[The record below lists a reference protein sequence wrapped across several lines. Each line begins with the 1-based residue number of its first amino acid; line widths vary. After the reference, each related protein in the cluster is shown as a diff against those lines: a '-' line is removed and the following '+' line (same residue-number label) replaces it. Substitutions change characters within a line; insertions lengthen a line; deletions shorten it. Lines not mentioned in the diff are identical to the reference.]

1 MSSSS
6 SLNTVSAS
14 PFSSSTDNNI
24 VNSSNLAL
32 ALGNNP
38 NSGIQ
43 DTTTNNKNG
52 QSGFDIQQGLP
63 LSRTIGIYDLPK
75 NIILTD
81 DFGKNNKIP
90 IRAFFS
96 EGLITQLEKP
106 SVNKQVKFKL
116 DDWNQNMILGF
127 QDSSALNFVNIKNI
141 LVGQI
146 KSYDSVEDALED
158 ATYWESVPLNDEI
171 MLRFENKG
179 LNFIIMEVTFQNG
192 DSGVYHAI
200 FNLEYLRK

>member
-32 ALGNNP
+32 PLGNTP

-63 LSRTIGIYDLPK
+63 LSKTIGIYDLPK

-96 EGLITQLEKP
+96 K
-106 SVNKQVKFKL
+106 V
-116 DDWNQNMILGF
+116 
-127 QDSSALNFVNIKNI
+127 
-141 LVGQI
+141 
-146 KSYDSVEDALED
+146 
-158 ATYWESVPLNDEI
+158 
-171 MLRFENKG
+171 
-179 LNFIIMEVTFQNG
+179 
-192 DSGVYHAI
+192 
-200 FNLEYLRK
+200 

>member
-14 PFSSSTDNNI
+14 SFSSSTDNNI

-32 ALGNNP
+32 PLGNNP

-43 DTTTNNKNG
+43 HTTTNNKNG

-63 LSRTIGIYDLPK
+63 LSKTIGIYDLPK

-90 IRAFFS
+90 ILSLFLFKRLLEIIAS
-96 EGLITQLEKP
+96 NIDKSKNGNNMESNNIHRKSQLKGVIP
-106 SVNKQVKFKL
+106 
-116 DDWNQNMILGF
+116 NMM
-127 QDSSALNFVNIKNI
+127 
-141 LVGQI
+141 
-146 KSYDSVEDALED
+146 
-158 ATYWESVPLNDEI
+158 DEI
-171 MLRFENKG
+171 KAALLLYSRSDIWNTRKVS
-179 LNFIIMEVTFQNG
+179 IIAINPIIIR
-192 DSGVYHAI
+192 GVRYNI
-200 FNLEYLRK
+200 SIEMVLPICGFMV